1 MHPAQSL
8 RKTFWGIHAVFTT
21 SMSVPRSGQFSMLL
35 QVLSTEERYQTAVL
49 MRASKQQQ
57 AGAVNQGR
65 YVAKW

>member
-1 MHPAQSL
+1 MQSL
-8 RKTFWGIHAVFTT
+8 QRDVCL
-21 SMSVPRSGQFSMLL
+21 SSGQFSML

-65 YVAKW
+65 YVAK